1 MMTDVGSAALLL
13 ALVFSLYTAAA
24 GYLSARRLRSD
35 LLASARRSA
44 VATLVLVTV
53 AGLVLVLLLFR
64 HDYQVLYVY
73 QHISSALPPLYTF
86 AALWAGQEGSL
97 LVWLWLLAVL
107 TVIAMRQRAA
117 WSRELEPYALAVLG
131 LVEAFFALL
140 LCLVSRPFVLL
151 PARAVDGMGLNPLLE
166 NPGMVYHPP
175 TLFVGYAAFAIP
187 FAYAIA
193 ALATGRLSGDWLRG
207 IRRWNLVAW
216 AFLGIG
222 ILLGAQWA
230 YVELGWGGYW
240 GWDPVENASLIPWL
254 TGTAL
259 LHSAMIQERRG
270 LFKVWNLL
278 LIVGTFLLCIFAT
291 FITRSGFVQS
301 VHAFSRSSIGYYFL
315 GFIGLWVV
323 ASLWLIAARRR
334 ELRSDAMVE
343 EVVSREGTFLL
354 NNILFTG
361 LAVAVLLGTL
371 FPALTEA
378 LSGTQLALDRSFF
391 DRVSGPV
398 ALAMLALL
406 GVCPLLGWRRTGRL
420 RTVLPFPAGAGLATA
435 LLLGLVGGVRD
446 GLALFAFGLIA
457 FAGATVIVEF
467 VRGVRA
473 RGKVAGELPH
483 RALLNLLLKN
493 RRRYGGYIVHLGVVL
508 IALGITGQGLFKSE
522 RQVTLQRGDAVTIG
536 HYQVRFEDLSSE
548 AAAVKERHV
557 ATMGVYLGDQR
568 IASLRPEYNFH
579 YNVQQY
585 VSEVAIRSTLTEDLY
600 VAMAGISADGS
611 AVTFRV
617 LLNPLMAWLWI
628 GGVVLLAGT
637 LIAFWPEGGRQV
649 RVAVPAARR
658 AAS

>member
-13 ALVFSLYTAAA
+13 ALVFSLYTAVAGFLAA
-24 GYLSARRLRSD
+24 RHLRSD

-44 VATLVLVTV
+44 VATLALVTV
-53 AGLVLVLLLFR
+53 AGAALVVLLFQR
-64 HDYQVLYVY
+64 DYQVLYVY
-73 QHISSALPPLYTF
+73 QHVSSSLPPLYTF

-97 LVWLWLLAVL
+97 LLWLWLLALL
-107 TVIAMRQRAA
+107 TVVAIRQRSA
-117 WSRELEPYALAVLG
+117 WSRELEPYALGALG

-140 LCLVSRPFVLL
+140 LCLVSKPFVLL
-151 PARAVDGMGLNPLLE
+151 PARAIDGMGLNPLLE

-175 TLFVGYAAFAIP
+175 MLFLGYAAFTIP
-187 FAYAIA
+187 FAYAMA
-193 ALATGRLSGDWLRG
+193 ALVTGRLGDEWVRG

-216 AFLGIG
+216 TCLGIG

-254 TGTAL
+254 TATGL
-259 LHSAMIQERRG
+259 LHSVMIQERRG
-270 LFKVWNLL
+270 LFKVWNLF
-278 LIVGTFLLCIFAT
+278 LIISTFLLCVFAT

-315 GFIGLWVV
+315 AFIGLWAV
-323 ASLWLIAARRR
+323 AALWLIGVRRG

-343 EVVSREGTFLL
+343 EVLSREGTFLL

-361 LAVAVLLGTL
+361 LALAVLLGTL

-378 LSGTQLALDRSFF
+378 LSGTQIALDRSFF

-398 ALAMLALL
+398 ALATLGLL
-406 GVCPLLGWRRTGRL
+406 GVCPLLGWRRAGRL
-420 RTVLPFPAGAGLATA
+420 RSVLPIPFGVGMATA
-435 LLLGLVGGVRD
+435 LLLGLVGGMRD

-457 FAGATVIVEF
+457 LAATTVVVEF
-467 VRGVRA
+467 A
-473 RGKVAGELPH
+473 RGAHARCKVAGESPH
-483 RALLNLLLKN
+483 VALFNLFRKN

-522 RQVTLQRGDAVTIG
+522 RQITLQRGDVVSIG
-536 HYQVRFEDLSSE
+536 RYQVRFEDLSSE
-548 AAAVKERHV
+548 MGAAKERHV
-557 ATMGVYLGDQR
+557 ATMGVYVGDER

-585 VSEVAIRSTLTEDLY
+585 VSEVAIRSTLAEDLY
-600 VAMAGISADGS
+600 VAMAGISADGN

-617 LLNPLMAWLWI
+617 LLNPLMIWLWV
-628 GGVVLLAGT
+628 GGVVLVIGT
-637 LIAFWPEGGRQV
+637 VIAFWPESRRQV

-658 AAS
+658 TAS

>member
-13 ALVFSLYTAAA
+13 ALVFSLYTAVA
-24 GYLSARRLRSD
+24 GYLAVRRLRAD

-44 VATLVLVTV
+44 VATFALVTLACLVLV
-53 AGLVLVLLLFR
+53 VLLFQR
-64 HDYQVLYVY
+64 DYQVLYVY
-73 QHISSALPPLYTF
+73 QHVSSSLPPLYTF

-97 LVWLWLLAVL
+97 LVWLWLLALL
-107 TVIAMRQRAA
+107 TVVALRQRAA
-117 WSRELEPYALAVLG
+117 WSRELEPYALGVLG

-140 LCLVSRPFVLL
+140 LCVVSKPFVLL

-175 TLFVGYAAFAIP
+175 TLFVGYAATAIP

-193 ALATGRLSGDWLRG
+193 ALMAGRLNEDWLRG

-240 GWDPVENASLIPWL
+240 AWDPVENASLIPWL

-259 LHSAMIQERRG
+259 LHSAMIQERRR

-278 LIVGTFLLCIFAT
+278 LVVGTFLLCILAT
-291 FITRSGFVQS
+291 FVTRSGFVQS

-315 GFIGLWVV
+315 GFILFWTA

-334 ELRSDAMVE
+334 ELRSDEIVE
-343 EVVSREGTFLL
+343 EVMSREGTFLL

-361 LAVAVLLGTL
+361 LALAVLLGTL

-378 LSGTQLALDRSFF
+378 LSGTQVALGRSFF

-406 GVCPLLGWRRTGRL
+406 GVCPLLGWRRAGNL
-420 RTVLPFPAGAGLATA
+420 RRVLPVPVGAGVATVLL
-435 LLLGLVGGVRD
+435 LVLLGGMRD
-446 GLALFAFGLIA
+446 ALALFSFGLIA
-457 FAGATVIVEF
+457 FAGSTVAVEF
-467 VRGVRA
+467 VRGVQA
-473 RGKVAGELPH
+473 RRKVAGELPLV
-483 RALLNLLLKN
+483 ALLNLLRKG

-508 IALGITGQGLFKSE
+508 IALGITGQGLFSSE
-522 RQVTLQRGDAVTIG
+522 RHITLQRGESVAIG
-536 HYQVRFEDLSSE
+536 QYQVRFEDLASE
-548 AAAVKERHV
+548 MAAAKERHV
-557 ATMGVYLGDQR
+557 ATVGVYVGDQR

-579 YNVQQY
+579 YNVQQF
-585 VSEVAIRSTLTEDLY
+585 VSEVAIRSTPREDLY
-600 VAMAGISADGS
+600 VAMAGISNDGS

-617 LLNPLMAWLWI
+617 LLNPLMVWLWV
-628 GGVVLLAGT
+628 GGGVLLAGT
-637 LIAFWPEGGRQV
+637 LIAFWPEGWRQA